1 MIKIQL
7 ASTALLCKTNKEGG
21 FPPSLLPKGIFFMNP
36 SILPSLS
43 TDGWVFATAE
53 KADYLISHFFVAEFS
68 QTQLYVGYVSSFPK
82 IIQNNQGNMTRT
94 IEDLKSTLTSYFSR
108 YFTNV
113 VIDVSY
119 KEVPEKSGKV
129 QIDLY
134 VSFVDHEN
142 KKFVLSRLVD
152 INNTKIERIL
162 KINNTES
169 V

>member
-1 MIKIQL
+1 MQ
-7 ASTALLCKTNKEGG
+7 
-21 FPPSLLPKGIFFMNP
+21 P

-53 KADYLISHFFVAEFS
+53 KADYLISHFFVAEYS
-68 QTQLYVGYVSSFPK
+68 QTQLYVSHVSSFPK
-82 IIQNNQGNMTRT
+82 IIQQNQGDMRNTA
-94 IEDLKSTLTSYFSR
+94 IDLRETLDKYFSR
-108 YFTNV
+108 YFS
-113 VIDVSY
+113 DVQVEVTY

-129 QIDLY
+129 QLDLF

-142 KKFVLSRLVD
+142 KRFVLSRLVEV
-152 INNTKIERIL
+152 NNTKIEKIL